1 MPVGLSQFIPEPFR
15 SHLQVLH
22 KTLKNANFESYLVGG
37 SVRDLCMGK
46 VPKEYDLTT
55 SAKPEDVK
63 KLFRHVIETGIQH
76 GTVTV
81 VMDKVN
87 YEITTF
93 RLDKDYTDGR
103 RPDHVEFG
111 TSLSED
117 LKRRDFTMNAL
128 ALNLET
134 DELIDEQ
141 EGQIDIQKKIIR
153 TIGDPIKRFSED
165 GLRPVRAMRFASVL
179 GFSIE
184 PNTKK
189 AIAIT
194 KQITAK
200 ISVERLQEEIIK
212 SFLGPKPSEMLK
224 LLLEEGTLSLFFPG
238 IIPENILPQ
247 NKSLLALDSISKENT
262 GFILGI
268 WIYAIFPETDPSE
281 CEDFLKKLKF
291 SNQMIKDALFFFSIC
306 ADLAK
311 PLPYGEYEIRK
322 QFLAPIAKHISTRKM
337 EPNEMFSGL
346 KVVITKLND
355 KEAVRWFE
363 KSFNV
368 WQSKP
373 PLLLS
378 ELAINGKDIESR
390 FPELPKQKFGVLL
403 QFLLETVWKD
413 PTNNQFANLLEHSA
427 QFISKL

>member
-1 MPVGLSQFIPEPFR
+1 MPVGLTHIPEPFR
-15 SHLQVLH
+15 SHLQVLY
-22 KTLKNANFESYLVGG
+22 KTLKNADFESYLVGG

-81 VMDKVN
+81 VMEKVN

-93 RLDKDYTDGR
+93 RIDKDYTDGR

-111 TSLSED
+111 SSLSED

-134 DELIDEQ
+134 DELIDEH
-141 EGQIDIQKKIIR
+141 EGQVDIRNKLIR
-153 TIGDPIKRFSED
+153 TIGDPVKRFSED

-184 PNTKK
+184 PNTRK
-189 AIAIT
+189 AIEIT

-224 LLLEEGTLSLFFPG
+224 LLLEEGILSLFFPNFLS
-238 IIPENILPQ
+238 ENIIPQ
-247 NKSLLALDSISKENT
+247 NKSLLALDSVPKENP

-268 WIYAIFPETDPSE
+268 WMFAIFPFATTTE

-291 SNQMIKDALFFFSIC
+291 SNQLTKDALFFFSIC
-306 ADLAK
+306 QDLAK
-311 PLPYGEYEIRK
+311 PLPQEDYEIRK
-322 QFLAPIAKHISTRKM
+322 YFLAPIAKHTNPRKM
-337 EPNEMFSGL
+337 EPNEVFAGL
-346 KVVITKLND
+346 KVVISKLND
-355 KEAVRWFE
+355 KEGIRWFE
-363 KSFNV
+363 KLFTI

-378 ELAINGKDIESR
+378 ELVLNGKDIETL
-390 FPELPKQKFGVLL
+390 FPSLPKQKYGELL
-403 QFLLETVWKD
+403 QFLLEMVWKD
-413 PTNNQFANLLEHSA
+413 PINNQTALLTEHSA
-427 QFISKL
+427 YFISKL